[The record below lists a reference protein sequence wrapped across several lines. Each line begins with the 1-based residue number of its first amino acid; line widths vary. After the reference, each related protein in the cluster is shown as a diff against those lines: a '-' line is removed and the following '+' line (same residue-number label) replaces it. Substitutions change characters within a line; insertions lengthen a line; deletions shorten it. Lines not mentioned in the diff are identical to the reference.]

1 MGGPKVSRSHEIERE
16 ACKIVASALPSAWV
30 SSASE
35 QGTDYGV
42 DLWVQI
48 ARNGELTPQRVA
60 IQIKGTGDPR
70 KSTVRLKRT
79 TLEMLAGLSDL
90 AIILKVNVSDRR
102 IWVVPANDHRII
114 RELGEEGAK
123 SDVTVK
129 LTEHDLIEEPDTL
142 ATRIDIMAYR
152 QWYNSRAGIPV
163 PIWIEAVGWNSAEA
177 LGLLREVQAQLPR
190 EVRLDRFPPDERHL
204 IQAHLHYGSPPSMRD
219 SARPSRP
226 LQRPFPEA
234 EGPLET
240 LLIIATG
247 LLDIGLGKVAARV
260 AEIAIPQV
268 DHLNVLKAVP
278 LASTI
283 LKHLGGSS
291 LGAMLARACGNGR
304 LWAADL
310 LSIVETWEAD
320 LNLPESTVQDIFEAA
335 IDSVGDPEGVAML
348 RVNHARHLW
357 RVKEFDRAIELIQI
371 AAGETAVYGRASHLR
386 VELGGMYATLH
397 RDTEAVDAYRN
408 AARLGANKAEMAARI
423 ANIQLRMGAWSV
435 VVNTWESQ
443 LHVETDRCSLLMGHL
458 TWEVARLWIE
468 IFGAKDVVDENRLA
482 VEKWLTEHSGVTD
495 VSMDEVT
502 EHLVMDPVN
511 LEMLRV
517 AHDVALDVGDIGVA
531 FMCTFTAA
539 MIEESNAG
547 HWVEL
552 LDLIGRV
559 GFPDEYVSRT
569 SAFIF
574 EYSASFLGGRI
585 ADVLKEIAPEE
596 LQRDLTSWRQG
607 LERLKEQSRPRIL
620 NIRVGGRFESIKLT

>member
-1 MGGPKVSRSHEIERE
+1 MGGPKVSRSHEIDRE
-16 ACKIVASALPSAWV
+16 ACRNVADSLPSAWV
-30 SSASE
+30 FSTSE
-35 QGTDYGV
+35 QGSDYGV

-70 KSTVRLKRT
+70 RSTIRLKRT

-123 SDVTVK
+123 SNVTVK
-129 LTEHDLIEEPDTL
+129 LTEHDLIDEPDTL

-152 QWYNSRAGIPV
+152 QWYNSRAGIPG

-190 EVRLDRFPPDERHL
+190 EVMLDRFPPDERHL
-204 IQAHLHYGSPPSMRD
+204 IQAHLHHGSPPFMRD
-219 SARPSRP
+219 RARPSRP
-226 LQRPFPEA
+226 LQLPSPEA
-234 EGPLET
+234 EGPLEA

-247 LLDIGLGKVAARV
+247 LLDIGLGKVAAQV

-268 DHLNVLKAVP
+268 DHLNVLKAIP

-291 LGAMLARACGNGR
+291 LGAMIARASGNGR
-304 LWAADL
+304 FWAADL
-310 LSIVETWEAD
+310 LSIVEIWEAD
-320 LNLPESTVQDIFEAA
+320 LKLPESTVQGIFEAA
-335 IDSVGDPEGVAML
+335 IDSVGDLERVAML
-348 RVNHARHLW
+348 RVEYARHLW
-357 RVKEFDRAIELIQI
+357 SVKEFDRAIELIKI
-371 AAGETAVYGRASHLR
+371 AAKETAVYGHASHLW

-397 RDTEAVDAYRN
+397 RDSEAVDAYRN

-482 VEKWLTEHSGVTD
+482 VEKWLTEDSGVTD
-495 VSMDEVT
+495 VSMDDVT
-502 EHLVMDPVN
+502 EHLMMDPVN

-517 AHDVALDVGDIGVA
+517 AHDAALDVGDVGVA

-539 MIEESNAG
+539 MIEESNAE

-569 SAFIF
+569 SALIF
-574 EYSASFLGGRI
+574 EYIASFLGGQI
-585 ADVLKEIAPEE
+585 ADVLSAIAPDE
-596 LQRDLTSWRQG
+596 LQRDLTSLRET
-607 LERLKEQSRPRIL
+607 LETLKVQSRQRTL
-620 NIRVGGRFESIKLT
+620 NVRVDDRFESIKLS